1 MARVDTKSVLL
12 VRLLG
17 ALDEGCYSFDGLRE
31 RIAQDGALPSP
42 RSLRRYLSVLGD
54 ANFPWFYDRA
64 RGVYRFVD
72 GYSLR
77 ALKLDRGEIFGLVA
91 LRSLAKSLGGSVGAA
106 VDTLARRVVAS
117 GAGQATELHDL
128 PFGMPLPHAQ
138 LDERT
143 ESVREVLAA
152 AERDRRVVA
161 IEYVDRH
168 GKSSTRD
175 IEPYGLIVAGG
186 RYYCVGYDRMRRAR
200 RTFALDGMESAR
212 LTSRTYQRPA
222 EFDLEKWM
230 SSSIS
235 GLMTGEAAHEVTVRF
250 DPRIAKA
257 AVAASSRLDRDLTK
271 NTDGS
276 VELRLRVA
284 DLDELLRW
292 VLGWGSEARLVGP
305 ESAVLGMRR
314 LLSEIGRYYDGT
326 PDMR

>member
-1 MARVDTKSVLL
+1 VARVDAKSVLL

-17 ALDEGCYSFDGLRE
+17 ALDEGRHSFDGLRE
-31 RIAQDGALPSP
+31 RIAQGGPLPSH
-42 RSLRRYLSVLGD
+42 RSLRRYLSILAD

-77 ALKLDRGEIFGLVA
+77 ALKLDRAEIFGLVA

-117 GAGQATELHDL
+117 GDGQSAEPSFL
-128 PFGMPLPHAQ
+128 PIGMPLPRAE
-138 LDERT
+138 LDERA
-143 ESVREVLAA
+143 ENVRETLAA
-152 AERDRRVVA
+152 AERDRRVVS
-161 IEYVDRH
+161 IEYVDRN
-168 GKSSTRD
+168 GKKSRRD
-175 IEPYGLIVAGG
+175 IEPYGLILGGG
-186 RYYCVGYDRMRRAR
+186 RYYCVGFDRMRRAR
-200 RTFALDGMESAR
+200 RTFALDGIESAR
-212 LTSRTYQRPA
+212 LSARTYQRPA

-235 GLMTGEAAHEVTVRF
+235 GLMTGEAAHEVVVRF

-257 AVAASSRLDRDLTK
+257 AVAASSRLDREVIEAENGAVD
-271 NTDGS
+271 
-276 VELRLRVA
+276 LRLRVA

-305 ESAVLGMRR
+305 PNAVLGMRR
-314 LLSEIGRYYDGT
+314 LLAKIARQYDGE
-326 PDMR
+326 PI